1 MGCELKRNS
10 PLGEVKM
17 TQHATSD
24 SSRFHLSES
33 LRQLCPG
40 MPEVFSGDRFLY
52 DIQAG
57 RPYRSAGV
65 EEAQG
70 VRSEALLHIVPK
82 ADAPLIIF
90 CRAIR
95 KEWTIYSDH
104 WRGLFNGQAHVLMLE
119 DFSRRFY
126 TAGVHSLGVD
136 FGANIVWIRKLAKAL
151 GANSILTCGSSAGG
165 TGALMYGSALKARK
179 MLALSPI
186 TSFNAAFYEG
196 DPLVSPDSQ
205 RIKTRLLRLPKVLPK
220 SNLFD
225 ARSALSEA
233 GSSAQ
238 VHIHYPSA
246 MHWDTKWALHLQGI
260 KGVSLFAHGSATK
273 HNLLDEQAKDTF
285 LDAEIRDFLMAL
297 EGDLTKNVTERD
309 TALA

>member
-1 MGCELKRNS
+1 MS
-10 PLGEVKM
+10 
-17 TQHATSD
+17 QHVHSD
-24 SSRFHLSES
+24 PSRFHLSES

-40 MPEVFSGDRFLY
+40 MPELFTGDRFLY

-57 RPYRSAGV
+57 RPYRSAGA

-70 VRSEALLHIVPK
+70 ARSEALLHIVPK
-82 ADAPLIIF
+82 ADAPLIVF

-104 WRGLFNGQAHVLMLE
+104 WRGLFNGEAHVLMLE

-126 TAGVHSLGVD
+126 TAGVHSLGSD
-136 FGANIVWIRKLAKAL
+136 FAANIVWIRKLAKAL
-151 GANSILTCGSSAGG
+151 GATTVLTCGSSAGG

-186 TSFNAAFYEG
+186 TSFNTAFYEG
-196 DPLVSPDSQ
+196 DPLSSPDSQ

-220 SNLFD
+220 NNLFD
-225 ARSALSEA
+225 ARLALSDL
-233 GSSAQ
+233 GPGGQ
-238 VHIHYPSA
+238 VHVHYPSA
-246 MHWDTKWALHLQGI
+246 MHWDTKWALHVQGL

-273 HNLLDEQAKDTF
+273 HNLLDEQAKNTF
-285 LDAEIRDFLMAL
+285 LDAEISDFLLAQDD
-297 EGDLTKNVTERD
+297 GSAKTAAERES
-309 TALA
+309 ALA